1 MIRSDL
7 LLDALRGLLDHPLR
21 SALTGLGI
29 VFGVAAVI
37 AMLSIGEGAQ
47 REAQAMISLLGLHQV
62 IVEARPIE
70 GESEE
75 AVEKRRA
82 SLGLRLQDG
91 DALLALLP
99 QLSAVGGRKQLK
111 VEDLLPR
118 PVDPTLIAIEGVDSG
133 YLDAAGLELVVGRRL
148 LPADDADKAAVCV
161 LGIGAARLLFGR
173 SDVVGEH
180 VRADRVWL
188 HVVGVVRQP
197 TYGSRPVEGLE
208 LEDRN
213 LRVFLPLE
221 TALGRFEKDWR
232 KGEPPPTELDELI
245 LRVREGED
253 IKGVSAVAEA
263 ALRRLHH
270 DVRDFRVVVPLALLE
285 QSRQTQALFNLV
297 MGLIAGISLLIG
309 GIGIM
314 NIMLAGVVE
323 RTREIG
329 VRRALGARQRDIEML
344 FLIEATT
351 ISLLGGLVGI
361 GLGLGAAG
369 IIAQA
374 TGWTTAVSGGSLAL
388 SAGISAL
395 VGIVF
400 GTWPAMRAA
409 RMDPVTALRHD

>member
-70 GESEE
+70 GQSES

-82 SLGLRLQDG
+82 TLGLRLADG
-91 DALLALLP
+91 EALLEALP
-99 QLSAVGGRKQLK
+99 QLSAVGGRKRLK
-111 VEDLLPR
+111 AEDLLPR
-118 PVDPTLIAIEGVDSG
+118 PEDATLISVEGVDAGFLS
-133 YLDAAGLELVVGRRL
+133 AAGLELVSGRRL
-148 LPADDADKAAVCV
+148 LDDDDRERAAVCV

-173 SDVVGEH
+173 IDVVGEQ
-180 VRADRVWL
+180 VRVDRVWL
-188 HVVGVVRQP
+188 DVVGVVRQP
-197 TYGSRPVEGLE
+197 TYGSRPVEGME
-208 LEDRN
+208 MEDRN
-213 LRVFLPLE
+213 LRVFLPLG
-221 TALGRFEKDWR
+221 TALGRFEKQW
-232 KGEPPPTELDELI
+232 KEGEPAPTELDELI
-245 LRVREGED
+245 LRVHEGED
-253 IKGVSAVAEA
+253 IKSVAAVAEV
-263 ALRRLHH
+263 ALLRLHH

-285 QSRQTQALFNLV
+285 QSRQTQSLFNLV

-329 VRRALGARQRDIEML
+329 VRRALGARMRDVEML
-344 FLIEATT
+344 FLVESTT

-361 GLGLGAAG
+361 GVGLAAASV
-369 IIAQA
+369 IARA

>member
-1 MIRSDL
+1 MIRGDL
-7 LLDALRGLLDHPLR
+7 LLDGLRGLVDHPLR

-62 IVEARPIE
+62 LVEARPIE

-75 AVEKRRA
+75 AIEKRR
-82 SLGLRLQDG
+82 STLGLRLIDG
-91 DALLALLP
+91 EALLESVP
-99 QLSAVGGRKQLK
+99 QLEAVGGRKVLK
-111 VEDLLPR
+111 AEDLLPR
-118 PVDPTLIAIEGVDSG
+118 PVDPTMIAVEGVDSG
-133 YLDAAGLELVVGRRL
+133 YLDAAGLVLDSGRRL
-148 LPADDADKAAVCV
+148 LPSDDAEKAAVCV

-173 SDVVGEH
+173 SEVVGEQ
-180 VRADRVWL
+180 VRVDRVWL
-188 HVVGVVRQP
+188 DVVGVVRQP
-197 TYGSRPVEGLE
+197 TYRSRKVEGLE

-213 LRVFLPLE
+213 LRVFLPLN
-221 TALGRFEKDWR
+221 TVLGRFEKDWK

-245 LRVREGED
+245 LRVKEDED
-253 IKGVSAVAEA
+253 IEGVAEVA
-263 ALRRLHH
+263 ETSLLRLHNG
-270 DVRDFRVVVPLALLE
+270 VRDFRVVVPLALLE

-329 VRRALGARQRDIEML
+329 VRRALGARMRDVELL
-344 FLIEATT
+344 FLVESTT
-351 ISLLGGLVGI
+351 ISLLGGIVGI
-361 GLGLGAAG
+361 VLGLIAASV
-369 IIAQA
+369 IARA
-374 TGWTTAVSGGSLAL
+374 TGWTTAVSGTSLVL

>member
-7 LLDALRGLLDHPLR
+7 LLDGLHGLIDHPLR

-70 GESEE
+70 GESED
-75 AVEKRRA
+75 AIEKRR
-82 SLGLRLQDG
+82 STLGLRLLDG
-91 DALLALLP
+91 DALLEALP
-99 QLSAVGGRKQLK
+99 QLRAVGGRKRLK
-111 VEDLLPR
+111 AEDLLPR
-118 PVDPTLIAIEGVDSG
+118 PVDPTLITVEGVDAG
-133 YLDAAGLELVVGRRL
+133 FLHAAGLDLVAGRRL
-148 LPADDADKAAVCV
+148 LEEDDAERAAVCV
-161 LGIGAARLLFGR
+161 LGIGAARLLFGS
-173 SDVVGEH
+173 SDVVGKQ
-180 VRADRVWL
+180 VRVDRVWL
-188 HVVGVVRQP
+188 DVVGVVRQP
-197 TYGSRPVEGLE
+197 TYGTRPVEGME
-208 LEDRN
+208 MEDRN
-213 LRVFLPLE
+213 LRVFLPLG
-221 TALGRFEKDWR
+221 TVLGRFEKEW
-232 KGEPPPTELDELI
+232 KAGEPAPTELDEQI

-253 IKGVSAVAEA
+253 IEGVADVAEVT
-263 ALRRLHH
+263 LLRLHH

-329 VRRALGARQRDIEML
+329 VRRALGARMRDVELL
-344 FLIEATT
+344 FLVESTT
-351 ISLLGGLVGI
+351 ISLVGGLVGI
-361 GLGLGAAG
+361 VLGLISAS
-369 IIAQA
+369 IIASA
-374 TGWTTAVSGGSLAL
+374 TGWTTAVSGSSLAL

-409 RMDPVTALRHD
+409 RMDPVQALRHD

>member
-62 IVEARPIE
+62 LVEARPIE

-75 AVEKRRA
+75 AVEKRRTT
-82 SLGLRLQDG
+82 LGLRLSDG
-91 DALLALLP
+91 DAMLAALP
-99 QLSAVGGRKQLK
+99 QLDAVGGRKVLK
-111 VEDLLPR
+111 TEDLLPR
-118 PVDPTLIAIEGVDSG
+118 PVDPTLIEVEGVDSG
-133 YLDAAGLELVVGRRL
+133 YLIAAGLELMSGRRL
-148 LPADDADKAAVCV
+148 LDEDDSERAAVCV
-161 LGIGAARLLFGR
+161 LGVGAARLLFGR
-173 SDVVGEH
+173 ADVVGEQ
-180 VRADRVWL
+180 VRVDRVWL
-188 HVVGVVRQP
+188 DVVGVVRQP
-197 TYGSRPVEGLE
+197 TYGSRPVEGLD

-213 LRVFLPLE
+213 LKVFLPLG
-221 TALGRFEKDWR
+221 TVLGRFEKDWK
-232 KGEPPPTELDELI
+232 KGEPAPTELDELI
-245 LRVREGED
+245 LRVAEGED
-253 IKGVSAVAEA
+253 IKGVAEVAEA
-263 ALRRLHH
+263 GLLRLHH
-270 DVRDFRVVVPLALLE
+270 GVRDFRVIVPLALLE

-329 VRRALGARQRDIEML
+329 VRRALGARMRDVELL
-344 FLIEATT
+344 FLVESTT

-361 GLGLGAAG
+361 VLGLLAAS
-369 IIAQA
+369 IIASA